1 MSNDVV
7 TENVPARARRA
18 EIGATL
24 SLAWPIV
31 MTMIAVMVMETV
43 DILMIGRLG
52 EEALAA
58 AALALNAW
66 FLFLLFGMG
75 VLNAVSSLT
84 SQAVAIGDTR
94 GVRRSARQGLW
105 VGIMMGLPFA
115 LILQH
120 AEPVLVMLKQPPEIA
135 AAAQSYLDYMGFA
148 LITVFLLIPIR
159 LTMASYGVTRPAMII
174 VWLGV
179 PLNALFNWIFM
190 FGGLGGPELGLPGAG
205 IATLLVD
212 AFLVV
217 IVAVY
222 ISVAPL
228 FKELDLFVRFWRPDW
243 RRFRK
248 ILTVGVPIGVTSVME
263 HGLFAGAALM
273 MGWVGVTELAAH
285 QVSVQ
290 IISILF
296 MIPFGLAQAATIR
309 VGLAAGAR
317 ELASVRLRGMTIF
330 WVTVIVMLASAVIYW
345 VLGGFLIGLFL
356 SADDPNRA
364 EIVALGAGFLAIG
377 AVFQLFDG
385 IQMTMGGVL
394 RGLNDTV
401 VPMIAAL
408 AGYWAVGLTGAYV
421 MAFELDMGGNGIW
434 LGMLA
439 GLTFTAFAITMR
451 FYRDTRTESRA
462 FHRLETFDESS
473 Q

>member
-1 MSNDVV
+1 MSRDQAQEVA
-7 TENVPARARRA
+7 PAPAGRA

-52 EEALAA
+52 EDALAA

-75 VLNAVSSLT
+75 VLNAVASLT
-84 SQAVAIGDTR
+84 SQSVAVGDTR

-105 VGIMMGLPFA
+105 IGLMMGLPFA

-120 AEPVLVMLKQPPEIA
+120 AEPVLVMLGQPAHIA

-159 LTMASYGVTRPAMII
+159 LTMASYGVTRPAMVI

-217 IVAVY
+217 IVAIY

-228 FKELDLFVRFWRPDW
+228 FKELNLFVRFWRPDW

-248 ILTVGVPIGVTSVME
+248 ILGVGAPIGVASVME
-263 HGLFAGAALM
+263 HGLFASAALM

-285 QVSVQ
+285 QVAVQMVSV
-290 IISILF
+290 LF
-296 MIPFGLAQAATIR
+296 MIPFGLGQAATIR
-309 VGLAAGAR
+309 IGLAAGAR
-317 ELASVRLRGMTIF
+317 DLASVRLRGATIF
-330 WVTVIVMLASAVIYW
+330 GLAAAFMLCSAMAYW
-345 VLGGFLIGLFL
+345 LFGDVLVGLFL
-356 SADDPNRA
+356 SSDDPNRA
-364 EIVALGAGFLAIG
+364 EIVALGAGFLAI
-377 AVFQLFDG
+377 AALFQLFDG
-385 IQMTMGGVL
+385 VQVAMGGAL
-394 RGLNDTV
+394 RGLNDTF
-401 VPMIAAL
+401 VPMILAL
-408 AGYWAVGLTGAYV
+408 IGYWVVGLTGAYA
-421 MAFELDMGGNGIW
+421 MAFEFGFGANGIW

-439 GLTFTAFAITMR
+439 GLAFTALAVTLR
-451 FYRDTRTESRA
+451 FHLDTRTDARA
-462 FHRLETFDESS
+462 FHRLMAAD
-473 Q
+473 